1 MNSKLENLNEKIL
14 MVKKLFE
21 QNKDN
26 INLNQTYIPIEKEEE
41 KKINENY
48 NIPFKTKI
56 NIDKSYLLKGKI
68 YELEDQCNIK
78 LSKLKSKYDSLSED
92 INQLSNYLN
101 SEYEIENSYNL
112 SLIDQINDIKDN
124 LYNNYELENNNLEQ
138 DIYYHNQNLNN
149 KIQLIENY
157 NTSET
162 LKDKRNILN
171 LDKFSEEIINEIIN
185 KIRINNENSDTD
197 KKERSQDICNGL
209 MSRDNELANEINYN
223 YAFFEDLRNQM
234 HIIVE
239 ENMKNFISIEENKRE
254 LFKKNILKVLSE
266 TLNNILINKKSYNI

>member
-14 MVKKLFE
+14 MVKKLLE

-26 INLNQTYIPIEKEEE
+26 INLRETYIPIEKEEE
-41 KKINENY
+41 KQIIENY

-68 YELEDQCNIK
+68 DELEDQCNTKI
-78 LSKLKSKYDSLSED
+78 SKLKSKYDVLSED
-92 INQLSNYLN
+92 INKLSNYLN

-112 SLIDQINDIKDN
+112 SLMEQINNIKND
-124 LYNNYELENNNLEQ
+124 LCNYYEQENNNLEQ
-138 DIYYHNQNLNN
+138 EIYYNNQNLNN

-171 LDKFSEEIINEIIN
+171 LEKFSEEIINEIIN
-185 KIRINNENSDTD
+185 KIKINNENSDTD
-197 KKERSQDICNGL
+197 KKERAQDICNGL
-209 MSRDNELANEINYN
+209 MNRDNELTNEINCN
-223 YAFFEDLRNQM
+223 DAFFEDLRNQL
-234 HIIVE
+234 HNIVE
-239 ENMKNFISIEENKRE
+239 ENMKKFISTEENKRE
-254 LFKKNILKVLSE
+254 AFKNNILKVLSE
-266 TLNNILINKKSYNI
+266 TLNNIIINKKKK

>member
-14 MVKKLFE
+14 MVKKLLE

-26 INLNQTYIPIEKEEE
+26 IYLRETYIPIEKEEE
-41 KKINENY
+41 KQIIENY

-68 YELEDQCNIK
+68 DELEDQCNTKI
-78 LSKLKSKYDSLSED
+78 SKLKSKYDVLSED
-92 INQLSNYLN
+92 INKLSNYLN

-112 SLIDQINDIKDN
+112 SLMEQINNIKND
-124 LYNNYELENNNLEQ
+124 LCNYYEQENNNLEQ
-138 DIYYHNQNLNN
+138 EIYYNNQNLNN

-171 LDKFSEEIINEIIN
+171 LEKFSEEIINEIIN
-185 KIRINNENSDTD
+185 KIKINNENSDTD
-197 KKERSQDICNGL
+197 KKERAQDICNGL
-209 MSRDNELANEINYN
+209 MNRDNELTNEINCN
-223 YAFFEDLRNQM
+223 DVFFEDLRNQM
-234 HIIVE
+234 LNIIE
-239 ENMKNFISIEENKRE
+239 ENMKNFISKEETKRE
-254 LFKKNILKVLSE
+254 AFKNNILEVLNE
-266 TLNNILINKKSYNI
+266 TLNNIIINKKKK